1 MSDNQYTL
9 ADVASALNAEL
20 VGNNKSQVNNLSID
34 SRVLGKNNKT
44 LFFALKTTKNDGH
57 RYIQELIDR
66 GVVNFVVEKIPDLKD
81 NKANFV
87 VVDNSLIALQKLA
100 KWKRNLS
107 SLKTI
112 GITGS
117 NGKTVV
123 KEWLYQLLKKDF
135 SIVRSPKSF
144 NSQVG
149 VPLSVWNIKSDNNLG
164 IFEIGI
170 SKLNEMDVLEE
181 IVHPEIGIF
190 TNIGNAHS
198 ENFENLEEK
207 IIEKIKLFK
216 NSEKLIYKN
225 EGKLGELIRES
236 ELLKHVEKLSWS
248 LKSKSDLQILGVLK
262 GKTTSTITGLYK
274 LEVSTIEIPFIDNA
288 SVENAVTSWLLMLD
302 LGYSNKDI
310 SERML
315 LLSPIEMRLE
325 QLEGNNNCT
334 VINDGYSFDLNSLKI
349 ALNFLDTQIQHS
361 KRVVIISNIEQS
373 GVVPKRLYKEVAD
386 LTKEYKIDKIILV
399 GNEISEH
406 KKMFYSDKI
415 YCFENTESLLKS
427 INSIEL
433 KDEVILVKGARSFRF
448 ERVVKLLAK
457 KTHDTVLEVNLSAIV
472 RNLNFFKS
480 QLKPTTKMMVMVKA
494 FSYGGGSYEIANV
507 LQYHNADYL
516 AVAYADEGKALR
528 DAGISTPIL
537 VLNPE
542 VSSYQTLIN
551 YNLEPEIYSL
561 RVLTEFQ
568 KVLEGKQFSIHIKID
583 SGMHRLGF
591 QNDNISDLLENL
603 SQNNNINVKSIF
615 SHLSSADDLEES
627 NFTKQQANYLQE
639 AYNLITEKLEYKP
652 ILHLLNSVGIINYPQ
667 YQYDMVRVGL
677 GLHGITN
684 NKEAQQFLEPV
695 TSLKTVIS
703 QIRSIS
709 EGESVGYNRR
719 YISSKK
725 MKIATLPV
733 GYADGI
739 DRRWGNE
746 IGEVIINNSRAKII
760 GIIAMDMLMVDVT
773 EIECNEGDEVEV
785 FGENISVVEMSE
797 KISTIPY
804 EILTKI
810 SPRVKRIYFQE

>member
-1 MSDNQYTL
+1 MIENKYTL

-20 VGNNKSQVNNLSID
+20 IGDKNSCVDKLSID

-44 LFFALKTTKNDGH
+44 LFFALKTSKNDGH
-57 RYIQELIDR
+57 KYIHELIDR
-66 GVVNFVVEKIPDLKD
+66 GVVNFVVEKIPE
-81 NKANFV
+81 NCEANFV
-87 VVDNSLIALQKLA
+87 VVENSLLALQKLA

-135 SIVRSPKSF
+135 NIVRSPKSY

-149 VPLSVWNIKSDNNLG
+149 VPLSVWEIKPENDLG
-164 IFEIGI
+164 IFEVGI
-170 SKLNEMDVLEE
+170 SEPNEMEVLEE

-198 ENFENLEEK
+198 ENFNSLEQKINEK
-207 IIEKIKLFK
+207 INLFK
-216 NSEKLIYKN
+216 NSKKLIFKD
-225 EGKLGELIRES
+225 EGSLGEIIKKS
-236 ELLKHVEKLSWS
+236 ELLKNVEKLSWS
-248 LKSKSDLQILGVLK
+248 LTSKADLQILGVLK
-262 GKTTSTITGLYK
+262 GKSSSTITGIYK
-274 LEVSTIEIPFIDNA
+274 SEVSTIEIPFIDNA

-302 LGYSNKDI
+302 FGYTTNDI
-310 SERML
+310 SERMQ

-334 VINDGYSFDLNSLKI
+334 LINDGYSFDINSLKI
-349 ALNFLDTQIQHS
+349 ALNFLDTQIQHT
-361 KRVVIISNIEQS
+361 KRTVILSNIEQS
-373 GVVPKRLYKEVAD
+373 GIEPVKLYHEVAS
-386 LTKEYKIDKIILV
+386 LTQQYKIDKVVLV
-399 GNEISEH
+399 GDEISAY
-406 KKMFYSDKI
+406 KKLFSADKVI
-415 YCFENTESLLKS
+415 AFNSTEELLENL
-427 INSIEL
+427 N
-433 KDEVILVKGARSFRF
+433 LVKLNNETVLIKGARSFRF

-457 KTHDTVLEVNLSAIV
+457 KTHDTILEVNLSAIV

-480 QLKPTTKMMVMVKA
+480 QLKPQTKLMVMVKA

-507 LQYHNADYL
+507 LQYHNVDYL

-542 VSSYQTLIN
+542 VSSYETLIK
-551 YNLEPEIYSL
+551 YNLEPEIYSI
-561 RVLTEFQ
+561 RVLEEFQ
-568 KVLEGKQFSIHIKID
+568 KTLNGKQFAIHIKID

-591 QNDNISDLLENL
+591 QNSDISRLLENL
-603 SQNNNINVKSIF
+603 NQNKNIEVKSIF
-615 SHLSSADDLEES
+615 SHLSSADDLSES

-639 AYNLITEKLEYKP
+639 AYNLIVEKLEYKP
-652 ILHLLNSVGIINYPQ
+652 ILHLLNSVGIVNYPQ
-667 YQYDMVRVGL
+667 FQFDMVRIGL
-677 GLHGITN
+677 GLHGISSNTD
-684 NKEAQQFLEPV
+684 AQQFLEPV

-703 QIRSIS
+703 QIRTIS
-709 EGESVGYNRR
+709 EGESVGYNRKF
-719 YISSKK
+719 IAENE
-725 MKIATLPV
+725 MTIATLPI

-746 IGEVIINNSRAKII
+746 IGEVIINNRRSKII
-760 GIIAMDMLMVDVT
+760 GIIAMDMLMIDVT
-773 EIECNEGDEVEV
+773 KIECTEGDEVEV
-785 FGENISVVEMSE
+785 FGENITVTELSD
-797 KISTIPY
+797 KIGSIPY
-804 EILTKI
+804 EVLTKI

>member
-1 MSDNQYTL
+1 MLDNQYIL
-9 ADVASALNAEL
+9 ADIVSALDAYL
-20 VGNNKSQVNNLSID
+20 VGDENSFVDNLSID

-57 RYIQELIDR
+57 KYIKELIHR
-66 GVVNFVVEKIPDLKD
+66 GVVNFVVENIPDIK
-81 NKANFV
+81 NSKANFV
-87 VVDNSLIALQKLA
+87 VVDNSLVALQKLA
-100 KWKRNLS
+100 KWKRDLS

-149 VPLSVWNIKSDNNLG
+149 VPLSVWNIKPENNLG
-164 IFEIGI
+164 IFEVGI
-170 SKLNEMDVLEE
+170 SEPNEMDLLER

-198 ENFENLEEK
+198 ENFENIEQK
-207 IIEKIKLFK
+207 ILEKIKLFK
-216 NSEKLIYKN
+216 NSKKIIYKDD
-225 EGKLGELIRES
+225 GKLGRLIKDS
-236 ELLKHVEKLSWS
+236 EILKNAEKLSWS
-248 LKSKSDLQILGVLK
+248 LTSKADLQILGVLK
-262 GKTTSTITGLYK
+262 GKSTSTITGLYK
-274 LEVSTIEIPFIDNA
+274 LKVSTIEIPFIDNA
-288 SVENAVTSWLLMLD
+288 SVENAVTTWLLMLD

-310 SERML
+310 SERMK

-334 VINDGYSFDLNSLKI
+334 VINDGYSFDLNSFKI
-349 ALNFLDTQIQHS
+349 ALNFLDTQIQHT
-361 KRVVIISNIEQS
+361 KRTVILSNIEQS
-373 GVVPKRLYKEVAD
+373 GVAPEKLYKKVAD
-386 LTKEYKIDKIILV
+386 LTKEYKINKIILV
-399 GNEISEH
+399 GNEISEYQNL
-406 KKMFYSDKI
+406 FYSDSI
-415 YCFENTESLLKS
+415 FHFESTENLLESLS
-427 INSIEL
+427 TIEL

-480 QLKPTTKMMVMVKA
+480 KLKPKTKMMVMVKA

-507 LQYHNADYL
+507 LQYHNANYL

-528 DAGISTPIL
+528 ESGISIPIL

-542 VSSYQTLIN
+542 VSSYQTLIK
-551 YNLEPEIYSL
+551 YDLEPEIYSI
-561 RVLTEFQ
+561 RVLAEFQ
-568 KVLEGKQFSIHIKID
+568 KTLAGKPFSIHIKID

-591 QNDNISDLLENL
+591 QNDNISELLENL
-603 SQNNNINVKSIF
+603 SNNKNIKVKSIF

-627 NFTKQQANYLQE
+627 NFTKQQAEYLQE
-639 AYNLITEKLEYKP
+639 AYNKITEKLEYKP
-652 ILHLLNSVGIINYPQ
+652 MLHLLNSAGIINYPQ

-703 QIRSIS
+703 QIRNIS
-709 EGESVGYNRR
+709 EGESIGYNRKF
-719 YISSKK
+719 ISSKE
-725 MKIATLPV
+725 MRIATLPV

-746 IGEVIINNSRAKII
+746 IGEVVINNCRAKII

-773 EIECNEGDEVEV
+773 EIDCNEGDEVEV
-785 FGENISVVEMSE
+785 FGENITVSKMSE
-797 KISTIPY
+797 KIGTIPY

-810 SPRVKRIYFQE
+810 SPRVKRIYYQE